1 MNTSCLGRSRPTSLD
16 RAGHPT
22 RATKVEWL
30 CLAIGNDEYRAFV
43 RTELDSTLALIN
55 MVDSGLHVDE
65 FPEFEQSY
73 RWVML
78 RVEMALRLML
88 ATWKLRSA

>member
-1 MNTSCLGRSRPTSLD
+1 
-16 RAGHPT
+16 
-22 RATKVEWL
+22 
-30 CLAIGNDEYRAFV
+30 
-43 RTELDSTLALIN
+43 